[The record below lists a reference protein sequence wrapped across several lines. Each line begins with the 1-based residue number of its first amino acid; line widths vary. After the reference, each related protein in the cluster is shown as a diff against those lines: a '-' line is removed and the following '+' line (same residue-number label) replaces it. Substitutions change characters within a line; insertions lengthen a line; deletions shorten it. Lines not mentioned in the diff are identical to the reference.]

1 MTRRSA
7 LSLLLVGIAL
17 PAFTLAAGGWAITTV
32 EDLPEYLVA
41 GAPTEIAFTIRGHG
55 VSPAAGLKP
64 VVEARS
70 GETVLRVDASPGK
83 KPGQYA
89 AQLVVPRPGD
99 WTVTIYGMAP
109 RAAGLWVDTPL
120 VFGRSELLPI
130 PAIPAGSRPPA
141 PVPAYDRGAQLF
153 VAKGCVGCH
162 VQGMIDRQTVAAVG
176 PALTGRTFPPDY
188 LTKQLTDPVSVRGT
202 QARMPNLGLRPAEI
216 RALIA
221 FINTGPIDP

>member
-7 LSLLLVGIAL
+7 LSLLLVVIAL
-17 PAFTLAAGGWAITTV
+17 PAFTVAAGGWGITTV

-41 GAPTEIAFTIRGHG
+41 GAPTEIAFTVRGHG
-55 VSPAAGLKP
+55 VSPMAGLKP

-70 GETVLRVDASPGK
+70 GATVLRVDASPGK
-83 KPGQYA
+83 KQGQYA

-99 WTVTIYGMAP
+99 WTVTIYGIAP
-109 RAAGLWVDTPL
+109 RTAGPWVNTPMA
-120 VFGRSELLPI
+120 FGRSELLPI
-130 PAIPAGSRPPA
+130 PAIPDGSPSPA
-141 PVPAYDRGAQLF
+141 PASAYDRGAHLF

-162 VQGMIDRQTVAAVG
+162 IQGMVDRPTVAAVG

-202 QARMPNLGLRPAEI
+202 QARMPNLGLRQAEI

-221 FINTGPIDP
+221 FINAGPIDP